1 MNRKKSLAAILA
13 LSAALMAMCLFAACS
28 ETAETESAISVST
41 PAAGSSTPADSSSDA
56 CSVPSMS
63 RTPIPGRAE
72 SSSGAADSESVLSR
86 PPESS
91 AMPES
96 RAQPVPSSRPAP
108 AQPSASSSQAPA
120 PVPEPTPQP
129 VPEPPPPAPPPAPS
143 VDVQACIDW
152 GNAYAASLNMGVN
165 GSLAIG
171 AAGFENPIEPGGKTE
186 QQIKDHLTYQLNGI
200 HAMWQSIPEYDPNI
214 VVPCYSIVLSG
225 TQIYVLYG

>member
-72 SSSGAADSESVLSR
+72 SSSGEADSESVLSR

-108 AQPSASSSQAPA
+108 AQPSASSSQA

-171 AAGFENPIEPGGKTE
+171 AAGFENPIETGGKTE